1 MVCSIRAA
9 SFEMTILKVC
19 VVTAPLQP
27 GVLALVPVT
36 HAQTCLRAW
45 AVLLG
50 VLLLTRLT

>member
-1 MVCSIRAA
+1 MVCSIWAA